1 MKNEA
6 RKHHY
11 ISQFYLKGF
20 GKSGSKNPQITTIN
34 LRDKKYF
41 TTTSN
46 NLASIRDFNRI
57 NVPDLKADSVETA
70 LSEFEYKA
78 ADAIREIHKTKTFEG
93 ENRALVLQL
102 IAMFHSRNPAQ
113 RENTRD
119 FMGRVFKTS
128 SSILQRHDAEFRNKT
143 EELASI
149 LGADTGKM
157 TTEELNQFIFE
168 KTKLE
173 LSNEYHLHTE
183 SIFIESIF
191 NALNHRKW
199 TLVQSSEQTGPIIT
213 SDNPVILTW
222 NNPDSVPAFYRHSP
236 GHAMPNTTVYFSLSQ
251 HLALIGTF
259 DNNDAI
265 MPPSEKLIA
274 ASNTMN
280 IIYAHNQIYSP
291 NFHFRLLDTNEN
303 IQDGDWLKKNFGIT
317 KK

>member
-1 MKNEA
+1 MGNEA
-6 RKHHY
+6 RRHHY

-20 GKSGSKNPQITTIN
+20 GKSGLKNPPITVIN
-34 LRDKKYF
+34 LHDKKYF

-57 NVPDLKADSVETA
+57 NVPDLKADAIESA
-70 LSEFEYKA
+70 LSDFEYKA
-78 ADAIREIHKTKTFEG
+78 AGAIREIHKTKKFEG
-93 ENRALVLQL
+93 ESRALVLQL

-119 FMGRVFKTS
+119 FMSRIFQTS
-128 SSILQRHDAEFRNKT
+128 SNILQRHDAEFKNKT
-143 EELASI
+143 EELAST
-149 LGADTGKM
+149 LGADTSKM
-157 TTEELNQFIFE
+157 TTAELNQFIFE

-183 SIFIESIF
+183 FIFIESIF
-191 NALNHRKW
+191 NALNHRRW

-222 NNPDSVPAFYRHSP
+222 NNPESVPALYRHSP

-259 DNNDAI
+259 DNNDAT
-265 MPPSEKLIA
+265 MPPNERLIA

-291 NFHFRLLDTNEN
+291 NFHFRLLNKNET
-303 IQDGDWLKKNFGIT
+303 IQDGDWFKGEFNLT